1 MEYLQWAHR
10 LDCERRL
17 GALSG
22 DCTRVLNTI
31 HRLIL
36 MGDDCPSEARI
47 AAEAGQSRSTVQRAK
62 KHGRRLGFLE
72 WERRRVRVGNLLR
85 DQPCRYVLRMPTAP
99 ADTSR
104 RERQK
109 EARQEKLNKTTGMEA
124 PRTVAQQLA
133 ALGITDPAVQARVLA
148 ANEARIAAD
157 RRSPPALLYRRRNC

>member
-1 MEYLQWAHR
+1 MEFLQWAHR
-10 LDCERRL
+10 LDCDRRV

-22 DCTRVLNTI
+22 DCARVLNTI

-36 MGDDCPSEARI
+36 MGDDAPSEARI

-62 KHGRRLGFLE
+62 KAGRRLGFLD

-85 DQPCRYVLRMPTAP
+85 DLPCRYVLRMPTAP
-99 ADTSR
+99 ANSSR

-109 EARQEKLNKTTGMEA
+109 EARQEKLNKTTGIEA
-124 PRTVAQQLA
+124 SRTIAQQLT
-133 ALGITDPAVQARVLA
+133 ALGITDPAVRARILA

-157 RRSPPALLYRRRNC
+157 RRSPLVPLYRRMNL